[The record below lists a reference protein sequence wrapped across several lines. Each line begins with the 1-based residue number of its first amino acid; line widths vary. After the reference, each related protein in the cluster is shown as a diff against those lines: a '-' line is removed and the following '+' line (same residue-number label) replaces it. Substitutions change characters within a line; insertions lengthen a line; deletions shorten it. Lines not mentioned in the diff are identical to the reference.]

1 MPEEKEEGGCPILT
15 GQPFSN
21 STHEGGM
28 TDRKLLGKR
37 IKSLRRSKGHTQE
50 RLAEIIDVNTNYL
63 AVIER
68 GEANP
73 TLSLLER
80 LSAGLDVPLSE
91 LFRYRREEGYSPA
104 ELRKKLGRLVKEA
117 SDEELPRLTRIVEAL
132 RE

>member
-1 MPEEKEEGGCPILT
+1 M
-15 GQPFSN
+15 N
-21 STHEGGM
+21 
-28 TDRKLLGKR
+28 DRELLGKR

-73 TLSLLER
+73 TLALLER
-80 LSAGLDVPLSE
+80 LSAGLEVPLSE
-91 LFRYRREEGYSPA
+91 LFQYRREQGASPV
-104 ELRKKLGRLVKEA
+104 ESRQKLGRLVNEA
-117 SDEELPRLTRIVEAL
+117 SDEELSRLTRVFEAL

>member
-1 MPEEKEEGGCPILT
+1 M
-15 GQPFSN
+15 N
-21 STHEGGM
+21 
-28 TDRKLLGKR
+28 DRELLGKR

-73 TLSLLER
+73 TLALLER
-80 LSAGLDVPLSE
+80 LSAGLEVPLSE
-91 LFRYRREEGYSPA
+91 LFQYRREEGCSPA
-104 ELRKKLGRLVKEA
+104 ELRQKLGRLVNEA

>member
-1 MPEEKEEGGCPILT
+1 M
-15 GQPFSN
+15 N
-21 STHEGGM
+21 
-28 TDRKLLGKR
+28 DRELLGKQ

-50 RLAEIIDVNTNYL
+50 RLAEIIDINPNYL

-80 LSAGLDVPLSE
+80 LSVGLEVPLSE
-91 LFRYRREEGYSPA
+91 LFQYRREEGYPPI
-104 ELRKKLGRLVKEA
+104 ELRQKLDGLVNEA
-117 SDEELPRLTRIVEAL
+117 SDEELLRLTRIIEAM

>member
-1 MPEEKEEGGCPILT
+1 M
-15 GQPFSN
+15 N
-21 STHEGGM
+21 
-28 TDRKLLGKR
+28 DRELLGKR

-80 LSAGLDVPLSE
+80 LSAGLEVPLSE
-91 LFRYRREEGYSPA
+91 LFQYRREEGYTPV
-104 ELRKKLGRLVKEA
+104 ELRRKLDGLVNEA
-117 SDEELPRLTRIVEAL
+117 SDEELLRLTRVFEAL
-132 RE
+132 LE

>member
-1 MPEEKEEGGCPILT
+1 M
-15 GQPFSN
+15 S
-21 STHEGGM
+21 
-28 TDRKLLGKR
+28 DRELLGKR

-80 LSAGLDVPLSE
+80 LSVGLEVPLSE
-91 LFRYRREEGYSPA
+91 LFQYRQEEGYLPV
-104 ELRKKLGRLVKEA
+104 ELRQKLDGLVNEA
-117 SDEELPRLTRIVEAL
+117 SEEELLRLTRIIEAL